1 MFVQNMHGKMVNI
14 SEFQSIQIEY
24 KKGGMLEGHHIVG
37 HRTFDRDKVA
47 LHNNFRE
54 ILGIYGFRKH
64 AETVYDDLMKA
75 TANSEPFKLPDPVKL
90 IEQADADGT
99 IGELQEYE
107 AQWLKEDGR
116 NTVPGTGCVFVIGV
130 FIAVIVCSLL

>member
-1 MFVQNMHGKMVNI
+1 MFIQNMHGKMVNI
-14 SEFQSIQIEY
+14 SEFQSIKIEY
-24 KKGGMLEGHHIVG
+24 KKGGLLPGHHIVG

-75 TANSEPFKLPDPVKL
+75 TANSETFRLPDPVKL
-90 IEQADADGT
+90 VEQAGADGT
-99 IGELQEYE
+99 IKELQEYE
-107 AQWLKEDGR
+107 EQWLKDDD
-116 NTVPGTGCVFVIGV
+116 
-130 FIAVIVCSLL
+130 